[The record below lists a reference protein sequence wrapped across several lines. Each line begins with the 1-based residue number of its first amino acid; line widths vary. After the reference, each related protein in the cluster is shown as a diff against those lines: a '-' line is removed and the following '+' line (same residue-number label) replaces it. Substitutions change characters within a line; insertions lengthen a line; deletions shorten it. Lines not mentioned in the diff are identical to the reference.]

1 LADFQVTVKLKAVK
15 ADIAGLRSDV
25 RAAFASPIPVKFS
38 ISGAQLKQL
47 SKAVSVATSGFAGGA
62 NGTKSTALM
71 TQYGKAIDLSAK
83 KSRAETA
90 AIATQTA
97 AIRLQNA
104 QRLQGQRLVTDGVAA
119 RTKAYNVERQFMR
132 TQNQLGN
139 WYAKNRG
146 NIDATGNGKADVN
159 GLIAK
164 LGDPKQF
171 TDGIAQANLEV
182 AKLQQTYRDLG
193 VESKSAAQ
201 KTKEEFNL
209 STDFNKLGSQARN
222 YYAEHSRGI
231 EKNTELSTRWAEM
244 QKKLNDP
251 ATLKSGNI
259 NETRAQYAQL
269 ISDTERAG
277 ASVQTLGQRLG
288 TLFGAHLNTAV
299 VMFAINAL
307 RQTLVQA
314 YQNVVQLDKAVVDLQ
329 IATGGS
335 RSDMQALL
343 SDYSKLG
350 QEIGAT
356 TLEVAQSSD
365 TFLRQ
370 GKTLAET
377 EVLIRNSMMLS
388 KLGQISADES
398 ASALTSAMKG
408 YKVSVEDSLGIVD
421 KLTAVDLNAA
431 TSSGELAVAMQQTAV
446 GASIAGLSMDKL
458 IGQLAVVMEVS
469 QQGAEQIGN
478 FEKTML
484 SRIGNLKEG
493 RLVDPETEE
502 SLSSV
507 DSVLTGYG
515 IKLRE
520 SNSEFRNFGD
530 VLDEVA
536 GRWDSFGSVAQRAI
550 AVAFA
555 G

>member
-1 LADFQVTVKLKAVK
+1 
-15 ADIAGLRSDV
+15 
-25 RAAFASPIPVKFS
+25 
-38 ISGAQLKQL
+38 
-47 SKAVSVATSGFAGGA
+47 
-62 NGTKSTALM
+62 
-71 TQYGKAIDLSAK
+71 
-83 KSRAETA
+83 
-90 AIATQTA
+90 
-97 AIRLQNA
+97 
-104 QRLQGQRLVTDGVAA
+104 
-119 RTKAYNVERQFMR
+119 MR

>member
-1 LADFQVTVKLKAVK
+1 MADFQVTVKLKAVK